1 MCKCRV
7 QRLWLISVSGVLLI
21 AADPSWKDK
30 PASQWTEEDARQVL
44 TKSPW
49 ARQITAG
56 VARRES
62 EDELRDGGTM
72 GQPKGVGYDNVDPKG
87 SGPRLPTSPTSI
99 FTGKGAGPSPRSMVQ
114 SMILRL
120 RWETALPVRI
130 AELKSREI
138 EPPTLEGDGYRIA
151 VYGIPNGNFN
161 GDPKKLGDPLK
172 EGAALKREGKK
183 DVKPLRVE
191 VFQRSDGVAVVY
203 LFPLSA
209 EISRKDERL
218 EFEAH
223 IGRIVV
229 AQFFNLAEMDFQGK
243 LEL

>member
-1 MCKCRV
+1 MLRLPV
-7 QRLWLISVSGVLLI
+7 QPFLLVFASLVLLM
-21 AADPSWKDK
+21 AADPSWKTK
-30 PASQWTEEDARQVL
+30 PTAQWTEEDARQVL

-49 ARQITAG
+49 SREVRAG
-56 VARRES
+56 IARRES

-87 SGPRLPTSPTSI
+87 SGPKFPTNPTDI
-99 FTGKGAGPSPRSMVQ
+99 FTGSNSRSTRSVVQ
-114 SMILRL
+114 AITLRL
-120 RWETALPVRI
+120 RWESALPVRL
-130 AELKSREI
+130 AELKSGEI
-138 EPPTLEGDGYRIA
+138 DPPTLEGDGYRIA
-151 VYGIPNGNFN
+151 VYGIPRGNFK

-172 EGAALKREGKK
+172 EEAVLRREGKK
-183 DVKPLRVE
+183 DVRPLRVE
-191 VFQRSDGVAVVY
+191 VFQRTDGAAVVY

-209 EISRKDERL
+209 EISRNDGRL

-229 AQFFNLAEMDFQGK
+229 AQSFNLAEMEFQGR